1 MKDYSLFNISEYV
14 ERAKAGD
21 KLALDFLLKYETQF
35 LKSYFSKKGIY
46 EDDIPDII
54 QTILLKIS
62 KNLKNLENPNSFAS
76 WAKRITT
83 NEFYDYLK
91 RTNRHNNR
99 FLTIKDD
106 HLLIPDKGTTPPGLI
121 LNSELGKVINETLK
135 ELPRNFKMPIVM
147 KEFSGFSYDKIA
159 DLLNVKVG
167 TVKSR
172 ISRARSL
179 IKNNLKE
186 YIAENI

>member
-14 ERAKAGD
+14 ERAKSGD
-21 KLALDFLLKYETQF
+21 KVALDFLLKYETQF
-35 LKSYFSKKGIY
+35 LKTYFSKKGIY
-46 EDDIPDII
+46 EDDII

-62 KNLKNLENPNSFAS
+62 KNIKNLTNPNSFVS

-106 HLLIPDKGTTPPGLI
+106 HLLIPDNALAPSGLI
-121 LNSELGKVINETLK
+121 LNSELGKVINKSLK

-147 KEFSGFSYDKIA
+147 KEFSGFTYDKIA
-159 DLLNVKVG
+159 NLLNIKVG

-186 YIAENI
+186 YILDNI